1 MRQDGYQRGK
11 EDETQGGALEEDE
24 GVCCTISVFDEF
36 LTYLFR
42 ITEKYKS
49 CIESG
54 TFSVE
59 EITRDVASLT
69 SSYEVSFCRDT
80 YTDFV
85 THTYL
90 LGRHLYSNHQD

>member
-1 MRQDGYQRGK
+1 MRQDGHQRGK

-24 GVCCTISVFDEF
+24 GVCCTISVFDKF

-80 YTDFV
+80 CTDFV
-85 THTYL
+85 THIYL